1 MKDKTTST
9 NEFLKV
15 IADTNR
21 LKILVFLKNKP
32 QCVCKIFPML
42 GISQKLA
49 SHHLSKLKKIGL
61 VKQERDGN
69 FMNYSIN
76 KKVIKEHLETLNS
89 IIK

>member
-1 MKDKTTST
+1 MNNKKI

-21 LKILVFLKNKP
+21 FKILIFLKNKP

-42 GISQKLA
+42 KISQKLA
-49 SHHLSKLKKIGL
+49 SHHLLQLKKIGL
-61 VKQERDGN
+61 VNQKREGN
-69 FMNYSIN
+69 FIYYSVN
-76 KKVIKEHLETLNS
+76 KKVLKNYIDELGL

>member
-1 MKDKTTST
+1 MKDKTTSIS
-9 NEFLKV
+9 EFLKV

-49 SHHLSKLKKIGL
+49 SHHLSQLKKIGL
-61 VKQERDGN
+61 VNQERDGN

-76 KKVIKEHLETLNS
+76 KKVLKKHLNNLNS